1 VPKTG
6 EPESAETLREPTYFI
21 LLSLAAGDRNRAL
34 AKHGYAIIKDVET
47 LSAGRVRLSTSTLY
61 EALAR
66 LLEQG
71 LIERVDDPDP
81 ATESGE
87 RPEGHHP
94 GKPRKAYRLA
104 YSGRRALEAEVS
116 RLENLVSAA
125 RRQLSGGHSEG
136 G

>member
-1 VPKTG
+1 MPRTTG
-6 EPESAETLREPTYFI
+6 PESSGSLREPTYFI
-21 LLSLAAGDRNRAL
+21 LLSLASGERAR
-34 AKHGYAIIKDVET
+34 HGYAILKDVET
-47 LSAGRVRLSTSTLY
+47 LSAGRVRLNTSTLY

-71 LIERVDDPDP
+71 LIVRVDDPEP
-81 ATESGE
+81 ENEPGE
-87 RPEGHHP
+87 AHP

-104 YSGRRALEAEVS
+104 APGWRALQAEIG

-125 RRQLSGGHSEG
+125 RRTLSSEPREG

>member
-1 VPKTG
+1 MPKAG
-6 EPESAETLREPTYFI
+6 EPESNGSLREPTYFI
-21 LLSLAAGDRNRAL
+21 LLSLASGDRSRAF
-34 AKHGYAIIKDVET
+34 AKHGYAILKDVEA
-47 LSAGRVRLSTSTLY
+47 LSEGRVRLSTSTLY

-71 LIERVDDPDP
+71 MIERVEEVDS
-81 ATESGE
+81 ATEPGE
-87 RPEGHHP
+87 RSTGLYP

-104 YSGRRALEAEVS
+104 LHGRRVLEAEVS

-125 RRQLSGGHSEG
+125 RRRLSSGNIEG

>member
-1 VPKTG
+1 MPKPE
-6 EPESAETLREPTYFI
+6 EPESSGMLREPTYFI
-21 LLSLAAGDRNRAL
+21 LLSLASGGQGRAA
-34 AKHGYAIIKDVET
+34 AKHGYAILKDVEA
-47 LSAGRVRLSTSTLY
+47 LSGGRVRLSSSTLY

-71 LIERVDDPDP
+71 LIERVEAEDGAAGPD
-81 ATESGE
+81 E
-87 RPEGHHP
+87 RSTDSHP

-104 YSGRRALEAEVS
+104 MHGRRVLAAEVS

-125 RRQLSGGHSEG
+125 RRRLLDDFNEG

>member
-1 VPKTG
+1 MPRTT
-6 EPESAETLREPTYFI
+6 EPDNSGSLREPTYFI
-21 LLSLAAGDRNRAL
+21 LLSLASGDRNGARAR
-34 AKHGYAIIKDVET
+34 HGYAILKDVET
-47 LSAGRVRLSTSTLY
+47 LSAGRVRLNTSTLY

-71 LIERVDDPDP
+71 LIVRVDDPELENEP
-81 ATESGE
+81 GE
-87 RPEGHHP
+87 AHP

-104 YSGRRALEAEVS
+104 PPGRRALEAEVS

-125 RRQLSGGHSEG
+125 RRSLSREPGEG